1 MTITSDI
8 NLQGYRKNK
17 RVKFAAFW
25 NRLTRKFAGVII
37 IINLLKKLKSGCLL
51 QFLELVTD
59 GFLIRFF

>member
-1 MTITSDI
+1 MSDI
-8 NLQGYRKNK
+8 NLQGYRKKK

-37 IINLLKKLKSGCLL
+37 IHYKKLKSGCLL
-51 QFLELVTD
+51 QFLELATD